1 MSINISYSKI
11 YHQARILDTP
21 EEEGVTNMPDR
32 KGWKDDTLK
41 KNVFGNG
48 WATKAVEHSFFCK
61 RWIHMTLEHVGKSQT
76 HVTCGVDT
84 LKPFTQFSFCLMYFD
99 NLYFLLGYPICRL

>member
-41 KNVFGNG
+41 KYVFGNG
-48 WATKAVEHSFFCK
+48 WATK
-61 RWIHMTLEHVGKSQT
+61 Q
-76 HVTCGVDT
+76 
-84 LKPFTQFSFCLMYFD
+84 
-99 NLYFLLGYPICRL
+99 